1 MLVRIW
7 PLALVAACGHA
18 PAPAAHTDA
27 VTLVMLSTE
36 SDTFPNVASA
46 ATGALAHAR
55 VSGVG
60 RTVTKKVS
68 IEVVQLS
75 IECLDATAACYDAAA
90 RSLSAGKLLFAQ
102 VDGDAAKPRV
112 TITLFDAA
120 TDVPKASRRTFDSEA
135 AAVAGVDNMVAEVT
149 R

>member
-1 MLVRIW
+1 VL
-7 PLALVAACGHA
+7 LVACAHA
-18 PAPAAHTDA
+18 PASVATPVEAP

-36 SDTFPNVASA
+36 SDSFPTVATA

-55 VSGVG
+55 VAGVT
-60 RTVTKKVS
+60 RTVTKTVS

-75 IECLDATAACYDAAA
+75 IECVDATAACYGSAA

-102 VDGDAAKPRV
+102 IDGEHAKPRV
-112 TITLFDAA
+112 TITLFDA
-120 TDVPKASRRTFDSEA
+120 TTNVPKASQRTFASEA
-135 AAVAGVDNMVAEVT
+135 AAVAGVDNLVAEVT